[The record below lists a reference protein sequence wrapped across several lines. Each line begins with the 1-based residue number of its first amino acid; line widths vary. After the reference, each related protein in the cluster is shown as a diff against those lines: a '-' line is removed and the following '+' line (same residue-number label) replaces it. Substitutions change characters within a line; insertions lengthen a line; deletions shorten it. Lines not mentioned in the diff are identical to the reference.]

1 MGTVVQDQSS
11 TFQSGVS
18 SSWAIAFG
26 SNITAGN
33 LIYCWGGAGGDASG
47 TIPTD
52 TLTHTYV
59 LIRHTYDAT
68 NNQSHT
74 TWYAKNTSSGAN
86 TVTLAASYQGAG
98 TSMGVLEISGLH
110 TTTPLDGTVE
120 VGAVDTTTNGTDV
133 ASGGTLVTGSASDF
147 LVCAMQNINEAEVG
161 TLTISAGTS
170 YTGNTKTGTHI
181 GKMQT
186 RQVSSTGS
194 YLAAFTGNADQ
205 RSTIHGVAFKDA
217 AQPEFMGYL
226 KKNQLRPRIFSP
238 GHAR

>member
-11 TFQSGVS
+11 TFDSGVA
-18 SSWAIAFG
+18 SSWSIAFA

-33 LIYCWGGAGGDASG
+33 LIYCWGGSNGDALG

-52 TLTHTYV
+52 TLSHTYT

-68 NNQSHT
+68 NDQSHS
-74 TWYAKNTSSGAN
+74 TWYAKNTSAGAN
-86 TVTLAASYQGAG
+86 TVTLAASYHG
-98 TSMGVLEISGLH
+98 TNARMGVLEISGLD

-120 VGAVDTTTNGTDV
+120 VGATDTTTNGTDA
-133 ASGGTLVTGSASDF
+133 ASGGTLVTGNASDF
-147 LVCAMQNINEAEVG
+147 LVCAMQNLDEADPG

-170 YTGNTKTGTHI
+170 YTGNTPTGTHA

-194 YLAAFTGNADQ
+194 YAAAFTGNADK

-217 AQPEFMGYL
+217 AAGGATQVPKMNYAFQPTVA
-226 KKNQLRPRIFSP
+226 Q
-238 GHAR
+238 